1 MMAGYTNF
9 EFSWEV
15 ANKVG
20 GIYQVIKSK
29 VPVSIDEL
37 GYDNYVLIGPK
48 FSDKVVHTEVEPAE
62 LRDPV
67 MQARRVVV
75 ATRPPMAFLLALL
88 FINFF
93 GRVIQVPQCT
103 QRYKMADSC
112 PVWVFQVIYLV

>member
-29 VPVSIDEL
+29 VPVSIEEL

-67 MQARRVVV
+67 MQATVNAMRERGIGVFCGKWLVDGLPQGICSNLSMIS
-75 ATRPPMAFLLALL
+75 T
-88 FINFF
+88 
-93 GRVIQVPQCT
+93 VPLSV
-103 QRYKMADSC
+103 RGSLILNKS
-112 PVWVFQVIYLV
+112 

>member
-1 MMAGYTNF
+1 MAGYTNF

-29 VPVSIDEL
+29 VPVSIEEL

-67 MQARRVVV
+67 MQATVNAMRERGIGVFCGKWLVDG
-75 ATRPPMAFLLALL
+75 L
-88 FINFF
+88 
-93 GRVIQVPQCT
+93 PQGIFST
-103 QRYKMADSC
+103 QNLRKI
-112 PVWVFQVIYLV
+112 VTFEV